1 MPTMSAA
8 FLPLNDST
16 GLEGSLTGD
25 LLGRRDTGGIT
36 PVSRSGRLR
45 PRAPGVNA
53 RPRPRWSGGEVLGV
67 DVVDELPELLDHLLG
82 LLLVG
87 LLDPAGLVEDL
98 LLGVDRRADA
108 DGQRDGIR
116 RPARHRPDLAVG
128 RERDLRVE
136 GAVPQRGD
144 RDALDPGADLLEQVL
159 HEVVGHGARRLDL
172 LQRQRDR
179 LRLGRADEDR
189 EDAPLTRGLAQDD
202 DRGARGAL
210 WRLDAHE
217 FHLDGHRRQP
227 YSHSADFSS
236 GPQPFFG
243 RNRPPVTRTTRGAAG
258 RAGCAA
264 AARTAS
270 GRPAAPARRPSR
282 PPAGGPPGSAA

>member
-16 GLEGSLTGD
+16 GLEGSLTGT
-25 LLGRRDTGGIT
+25 LLDRRDTGGIT
-36 PVSRSGRLR
+36 SVSRTGRLR
-45 PRAPGVNA
+45 PRAPRVNA
-53 RPRPRWSGGEVLGV
+53 RSRATWSGGEVLGV
-67 DVVDELPELLDHLLG
+67 HVVDELPELLDHLLG

-87 LLDPAGLVEDL
+87 LLDPAGLIEDL
-98 LLGVDRRADA
+98 LLGVDRRPDA
-108 DGQRDGIR
+108 DGQRDGVR
-116 RPARHRPDLAVG
+116 RPAGHRPDLAVC

-136 GAVPQRGD
+136 RAVPQRGD

-159 HEVVGHGARRLDL
+159 HEVVGHRARGLDL
-172 LQRQRDR
+172 LQGQRDR
-179 LRLGRADEDR
+179 LRFGGADEDR

-202 DRGARGAL
+202 DRGARGTL

-227 YSHSADFSS
+227 YSHSADFSCA
-236 GPQPFFG
+236 PRRFVVPTP
-243 RNRPPVTRTTRGAAG
+243 RRVTPAVRGAAG

-264 AARTAS
+264 AAPPAS